1 MIISFAW
8 TTLPLLTG
16 DKTVTRRRWTKDYAS
31 RFHAGDLVD
40 AYDRSPRAGGQ
51 KVATI
56 RLTCDPYRERLA
68 DMPEEDLAAEGG
80 LWESKEEFIEL
91 FGGSPEDEVTV
102 IRFELVQVTDAGLDP
117 LFDLAEGSRQIQIEL
132 ETEQAWRERQQTYD

>member
-1 MIISFAW
+1 M
-8 TTLPLLTG
+8 
-16 DKTVTRRRWTKDYAS
+16 
-31 RFHAGDLVD
+31 DLIVD

-80 LWESKEEFIEL
+80 LWVSKEEFIQL
-91 FGGSPEDEVTV
+91 LGGDPEDQVTV
-102 IRFELVQVTDAGLDP
+102 IRFELVQVTDAGLDL
-117 LFDLAEGSRQIQIEL
+117 LFDHVEGVRQIQIAL
-132 ETEQAWRERQQTYD
+132 ETERAWHERQQAHD